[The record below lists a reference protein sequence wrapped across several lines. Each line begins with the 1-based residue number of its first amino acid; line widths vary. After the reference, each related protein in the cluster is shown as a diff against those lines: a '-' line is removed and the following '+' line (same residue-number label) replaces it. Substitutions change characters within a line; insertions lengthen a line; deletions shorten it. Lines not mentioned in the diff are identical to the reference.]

1 MGMTWG
7 RCALLGILSPVIW
20 CLEAQQSEA
29 QTEIAEIAVE
39 SANQVTFGDPNFTSI
54 SVMNPEQLAK
64 QGAPSL
70 GDAVGTQPG
79 VSQTAF
85 SPAASRPV
93 IRGLGGFRVRT
104 QENGIGT
111 GDMAD
116 VGEDHAVTI
125 DPLLAG
131 QVEVIRGPSTL
142 RYGSQAIGGVVSS
155 TNGRIPDAVP
165 KNGINFATRGG
176 YNSVS
181 NGRDGAA
188 LLTAGA
194 NGYAMHVDAATR
206 NADDYR
212 IPVGGRQLNS
222 SYNAEGYSVGG
233 SRIFE
238 RGFAGV
244 SYQRTLMTY
253 YIPGTASAA
262 EKNHIDVWQTK
273 WTSRGEW
280 RAGEY
285 GIDTLKYWFGASNY
299 QHNEVDVIG
308 GSNVIGSV
316 FKNREMESRVELSH
330 LPVAT
335 PIGEMRGAFGV
346 QWRDRKLSVGGVE
359 ELLAPAHVQS
369 RSVFL
374 FEDWNLTEKLKLQAA
389 GRVDIIGVEGTG
401 AIFPANYLPPPN
413 TPALFGVDRT
423 YQPMSASVGLLYSLP
438 HDMIARFTVQ
448 HVERA
453 PDAVELFYKGP
464 HDTPRTFE
472 IGDPN
477 MTIEKADT
485 AEVGLKRVLGEFRF
499 EVSAYYTKFQNFIFK
514 NFTGLKCNDTFAT
527 CGNPAGTFDQIIY
540 SQRNATFYG
549 AEAQAEYDMGRV
561 WQGVWGVAA
570 QYDFVHAT
578 FSDGSYVP
586 KMPPH
591 RVGGGAYYRDGKW
604 DAKVNLLHAFAQNQL
619 AAFETPT
626 AGFNLLNAELSY
638 THRFEQPGLV
648 PELTLGIRGE
658 NLLNDQIRLAQ
669 SYKKD
674 EVLQPGLNIRL
685 FALAK
690 LN

>member
-1 MGMTWG
+1 MVLGWRSG
-7 RCALLGILSPVIW
+7 ALVAALSACV
-20 CLEAQQSEA
+20 SERSES
-29 QTEIAEIAVE
+29 QVLIPEIAVR
-39 SANQVTFGDPNFTSI
+39 SASPVAFGDPNFTS
-54 SVMNPEQLAK
+54 VTLMNPDQIASR
-64 QGAPSL
+64 GAASL
-70 GDAVGTQPG
+70 GDTVGTQPG
-79 VSQTAF
+79 ISQSAF
-85 SPAASRPV
+85 SPLASRPV

-116 VGEDHAVTI
+116 LGEDHAVTI

-131 QVEVIRGPSTL
+131 QVEVIRGPGTL
-142 RYGSQAIGGVVSS
+142 RYGSQAIGGVVSA

-165 KNGINFATRGG
+165 PNGISFATRGG
-176 YNSVS
+176 FNSVS

-188 LLTAGA
+188 LLEAGA
-194 NGYAMHVDAATR
+194 NGYAVHVDTFKR
-206 NADDYR
+206 NAGDYR
-212 IPVGGRQLNS
+212 IPIGGRQLNS
-222 SYNAEGYSVGG
+222 SYESDGYSVGG

-238 RGFAGV
+238 NGFAGV
-244 SYQRTLMTY
+244 AYQRTLMTY
-253 YIPGTASAA
+253 FIPGIASAA
-262 EKNHIDVWQTK
+262 EQNHIDLWQSR

-280 RAGEY
+280 RPGEY
-285 GIDTLKYWFGASNY
+285 GVDTIKYWFGSTQY

-308 GSNVIGSV
+308 GFNQTGSV
-316 FKNREMESRVELSH
+316 FKNRELESRVELTH

-335 PIGEMRGAFGV
+335 PIGEMRGAVGV

-359 ELLAPAHVQS
+359 ELLAPAHIQS
-369 RSVFL
+369 RSAFL
-374 FEDWNLTEKLKLQAA
+374 FEEWKLTDAFKMQAA
-389 GRVDIIGVEGTG
+389 GRIDLIGVEGTG
-401 AIFPANYLPPPN
+401 AIFPATYLPPPN

-423 YQPMSASVGLLYSLP
+423 YQPMSASLGFLCDLP
-438 HDMIARFTVQ
+438 HDVVARLTAQ

-477 MTIEKADT
+477 MTIEQGNT
-485 AEVGLKRVLGEFRF
+485 VEVGLKRAQGEFRF
-499 EVSAYYTKFQNFIFK
+499 DISGYYTKFQNFIFK
-514 NFTGLKCNDTFAT
+514 NFTGIRCNDTFAT
-527 CGNPAGTFDQIIY
+527 CGNPAGTFDQILY
-540 SQRNATFYG
+540 AQRDATFYG
-549 AEAQAEYDMGRV
+549 AEAQAEYDIGRI

-570 QYDFVHAT
+570 QYDFVHAKFT
-578 FSDGSYVP
+578 DGSYVP

-591 RVGGGAYYRDGKW
+591 RLGGGAYYRDGQW
-604 DAKVNLLHAFAQNQL
+604 DAKVNLLHAFAQNEL
-619 AAFETPT
+619 GAFETPT
-626 AGFNLLNAELSY
+626 PGFNLLNAELAY

-648 PELTLGIRGE
+648 PELTIGIRGE

-685 FALAK
+685 FVLGK